1 MSDQENSNYEEEEY
15 EEEVKPPPKK
25 KKKKPEAS
33 PPPQETKRKKK
44 AQSISEQFMA
54 SVPDIRYHQQIQPQ
68 MFYSQPQ
75 HLPPP
80 VHQMY
85 RQNMFPMQQMFNQQ
99 PVPSQKVRLETIG
112 NLLKMTVQAKLAE
125 LNIPSGNYQVDVTID
140 ETPKKIIKIL
150 LHATITE
157 FKEKQ

>member
-1 MSDQENSNYEEEEY
+1 MQAMSDQENSNHEEEEY

-44 AQSISEQFMA
+44 AQSISEHFMA
-54 SVPDIRYHQQIQPQ
+54 SVPDVRYHQQIQPQ

-85 RQNMFPMQQMFNQQ
+85 QPIYSMPQFQQG
-99 PVPSQKVRLETIG
+99 PSQRSRLDAMG
-112 NLLKMTVQAKLAE
+112 NLLKMTLQSKCIE
-125 LNIPSGNYQVDVTID
+125 LNVPSGNLNVEYSID
-140 ETPKKIIKIL
+140 EKVKITKL
-150 LHATITE
+150 TVTATITE
-157 FKEKQ
+157 NKDK